1 METRDR
7 RINLLL
13 FVAAG
18 AAWLVVGVI
27 VFTFDPVV
35 TPSAGYGGAVA
46 MGAAM
51 GLSTMPLF
59 WLVPFARQRRIAF
72 RGSWVRAIRRGAW
85 TGLIVT
91 IFVVLRVGALLELPV
106 ALFIGAMVVVAEI
119 TLSAER

>member
-13 FVAAG
+13 FAGAA
-18 AAWLVVGVI
+18 AAWLVVGFI
-27 VFTFDPVV
+27 VFTFDPVLN
-35 TPSAGYGGAVA
+35 PAAGYGGAVA

-72 RGSWVRAIRRGAW
+72 RGAWVRAIRRGIW

-91 IFVVLRVGALLELPV
+91 ILVVLRVGALLELPV

>member
-13 FVAAG
+13 FAAAG
-18 AAWLVVGVI
+18 VAWLVVGFI
-27 VFTFDPVV
+27 VLTFDPVLNP
-35 TPSAGYGGAVA
+35 TAGYGGAVA

-72 RGSWVRAIRRGAW
+72 RGSWVRAIRRGMW
-85 TGLIVT
+85 VGLIVT
-91 IFVVLRVGALLELPV
+91 ILVVLRVGALLELPV